1 MKKVILLILDGFG
14 IRESDNGNAIKMSNL
29 PNLSKILN
37 EYSVSELATSEE
49 VVGFPKGVAGN
60 SEVGHMTIGCG
71 RTIKSPLTLIN
82 EKIKDKSFFE
92 NDTLLDMM
100 DHVNENSST
109 LHLIGLVQNTNVYS
123 SMEHFYA
130 VLALA
135 KIKKVKSVV
144 FHFITDG
151 VTALPNDAINIIG
164 EFMQKV
170 SKLGLGTI
178 GTITGRYYAMDRDNN
193 YDRIKKA
200 YDAIVYNV
208 GNTFSDYVRCL
219 ELHYKNN
226 ISDEFV
232 NPSIIT
238 KNSGIK
244 DNDGVIF
251 VNFRPENMSEL
262 ISAFTDDSFN
272 MFAVKKFKNVKYEL
286 LYGTDMSV
294 DCCYS
299 NEVVT
304 NTFGEYLADLGFK
317 QARIAE
323 IEKYSAVTYF
333 FDGGKEFSDKNLY
346 KILVPSPKV
355 VRYDAKPEMNVGE
368 VTGAIIDAIDED
380 FDFILAN
387 FANPDVLGHTGN
399 IPACVRALEACDFCI
414 GKILEK
420 ADENF
425 YDVVITSDHGNC
437 EFMKDTNGRVIT
449 NHTLSKVPFVIC
461 NKDYKL
467 KKSGTLK
474 DVIPTIVDVYEISKP
489 KEMTGESLIIKNN

>member
-251 VNFRPENMSEL
+251 VNFRP
-262 ISAFTDDSFN
+262 
-272 MFAVKKFKNVKYEL
+272 VYH
-286 LYGTDMSV
+286 LYM
-294 DCCYS
+294 YS
-299 NEVVT
+299 
-304 NTFGEYLADLGFK
+304 
-317 QARIAE
+317 
-323 IEKYSAVTYF
+323 
-333 FDGGKEFSDKNLY
+333 
-346 KILVPSPKV
+346 
-355 VRYDAKPEMNVGE
+355 
-368 VTGAIIDAIDED
+368 
-380 FDFILAN
+380 
-387 FANPDVLGHTGN
+387 
-399 IPACVRALEACDFCI
+399 
-414 GKILEK
+414 
-420 ADENF
+420 
-425 YDVVITSDHGNC
+425 
-437 EFMKDTNGRVIT
+437 
-449 NHTLSKVPFVIC
+449 
-461 NKDYKL
+461 
-467 KKSGTLK
+467 
-474 DVIPTIVDVYEISKP
+474 
-489 KEMTGESLIIKNN
+489 